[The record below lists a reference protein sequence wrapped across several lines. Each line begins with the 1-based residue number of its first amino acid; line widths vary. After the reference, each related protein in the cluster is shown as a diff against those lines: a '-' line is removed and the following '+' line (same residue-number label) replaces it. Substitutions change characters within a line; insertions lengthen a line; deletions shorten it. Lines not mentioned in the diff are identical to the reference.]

1 MSDIKNS
8 NTVYSNIIRYR
19 KSFDIYS
26 RNINVVRYSYNDI
39 VTFGQKVQRS
49 FKLNKD
55 GVAIYTQKN
64 PINKLVEQLIV
75 YADRVDI
82 YPNCDCRDSV
92 ISIPTVAYPLASF
105 NIFA

>member
-8 NTVYSNIIRYR
+8 NKAYSNIIHYR

-26 RNINVVRYSYNDI
+26 RNIHINRYSYNDI

-49 FKLNKD
+49 FKLND
-55 GVAIYTQKN
+55 DDVAIYTQKN
-64 PINKLVEQLIV
+64 PINKLVEQIII
-75 YADRVDI
+75 YADRVDV
-82 YPNCDCRDSV
+82 YPNCDCRDNV
-92 ISIPTVAYPLASF
+92 ISIPTVAYPLTSF

>member
-1 MSDIKNS
+1 MSDIKS
-8 NTVYSNIIRYR
+8 NNTAYSNIIRYR

-39 VTFGQKVQRS
+39 VTFGQRVQRS

-55 GVAIYTQKN
+55 EVAIYTQKN

-82 YPNCDCRDSV
+82 YPNCDCRDNV
-92 ISIPTVAYPLASF
+92 ISIPTVAYPLTSF

>member
-8 NTVYSNIIRYR
+8 NMAHSNIIRYS

-26 RNINVVRYSYNDI
+26 RNIGVVRYSYNEI

-49 FKLNKD
+49 LKLAND
-55 GVAIYTQKN
+55 EIAIYTQKN

-75 YADRVDI
+75 YADRVDV
-82 YPNCDCRDSV
+82 YPDCNCRDNV
-92 ISIPTVAYPLASF
+92 ISIPTVAYPLTSF